1 MIAVSL
7 VGACAQLWVPPRT
20 GVSDI
25 PDTDTSSEQ
34 AYQQI
39 LNRWTRRAEIYN
51 GFDSRVFLAG
61 TIQSLS
67 FRKARIKRVAR
78 FRGMSPVEIEK
89 AWEKEREEYFKN
101 VEILIAVHVNERRF
115 DDFSRS
121 DSIWRIVLETENGVV
136 FPFSVKRLRR
146 PTVTMRVLYPY
157 IDEFWSVYRISF
169 SWPSSEDQKVPAE
182 LGRIMVRFSSSLGK
196 MDLVYD

>member
-1 MIAVSL
+1 MGTPATPGIDS
-7 VGACAQLWVPPRT
+7 R
-20 GVSDI
+20 
-25 PDTDTSSEQ
+25 SEQ

-51 GFDSRVFLAG
+51 GFESQVFLAG

-78 FRGMSPVEIEK
+78 FLAMSPAEIEK
-89 AWEKEREEYFKN
+89 AWEKEREEYFEN
-101 VEILIAVHVNERRF
+101 VEILIAVYVSERRF
-115 DDFSRS
+115 DDFSHP

-136 FPFSVKRLRR
+136 FPSSVKRFRR
-146 PTVTMRVLYPY
+146 PTVTMRILYPY
-157 IDEFWSVYRISF
+157 IDEFWSVYRIGF
-169 SWPSSEDQKVPAE
+169 SWPFTEKQKVPAE